1 MAVSRPV
8 NLDEYKIQ
16 ASILLKNLR
25 STDPEKALTAASRFC
40 RLSHLAQSTA
50 VSILANKEDI
60 KLKHALAV
68 IALENNFPSWAEL
81 KHRMEKLDA
90 FRNKNTFTDLYPRRC
105 GGFLNEWYASY
116 ETASHHRQQT
126 GGYLLPYKSQFFIC
140 TAEYIRVLGLDP
152 DDPDWERIGWNWA
165 KPADQ
170 AAWERLNQKLKA
182 IQ

>member
-1 MAVSRPV
+1 MTVSRPA

-16 ASILLKNLR
+16 ASILLKHLR
-25 STDPEKALTAASRFC
+25 STDAEKAFTAASRFC
-40 RLSHLAQSTA
+40 RLSHLAEDTP
-50 VSILANKEDI
+50 VSILANKGNI

-68 IALENNFPSWAEL
+68 IALENNHSSWAEL
-81 KHRMEKLDA
+81 KHKMERLDA

-116 ETASHHRQQT
+116 EIASQHRQQT

-140 TAEYIRVLGLDP
+140 TDEYIRVLGLDP
-152 DDPDWERIGWNWA
+152 DDLDWERIGWDWI

-170 AAWERLNQKLKA
+170 VAWERLNQKLKA